1 MSSDLIITLIFA
13 AIAVFVILKL
23 RSVLGTKTGEEKPF
37 DSVRPQPREAAKD
50 TNVVSFPGGR
60 PDRKDADA
68 GPADPIVTKI
78 RAWDGDFDA
87 NAFLGGAKAAFELI
101 VNAFARGDSAA
112 LKPLLDDKV
121 FAGFEADIQARKAEG
136 TTRELTLVRFADA
149 KLERAEHRGNA
160 IDVTVRFVT
169 EQVNVTK
176 DKAGAVID
184 GDPKRSETLTDLWTF
199 TRDRTWRHPNWLL
212 SDTDSAE

>member
-37 DSVRPQPREAAKD
+37 DTMRPPPREPAKD
-50 TNVVSFPGGR
+50 ANVVSFPGAR
-60 PDRKDADA
+60 SDKKDAET
-68 GPADPIVTKI
+68 GPVDPVVAKI
-78 RAWDGDFDA
+78 RGWDGDFEP

-101 VNAFARGDSAA
+101 VAAFAKGDSAA

-121 FAGFEADIQARKAEG
+121 FAGFDADIRDRQAAG
-136 TTRELTLVRFADA
+136 LTRETTLVRFVDA
-149 KLERAEHRGNA
+149 RLERAEHRGN
-160 IDVTVRFVT
+160 IVDVTVRFVT
-169 EQVNVTK
+169 EQVSVTK
-176 DKAGAVID
+176 DKSGAVVE
-184 GDPKRSETLTDLWTF
+184 GDPKRSEALTDLWTF

-212 SDTDSAE
+212 SDTDSAD